1 MNEERHGFF
10 DEEMQMLENF
20 VGKEVS
26 VIYFSR
32 GGKQLEG
39 MKGILTSVNSYDSVT
54 VNNNIYYFLGSENTI
69 LCIGYGENQQLYF
82 NKSIP
87 QQVFLQSYPSY
98 FKEDMLLMSEQQQ
111 YLGYSVKG
119 EEMLKG
125 R

>member
-26 VIYFSR
+26 VIYISR
-32 GGKQLEG
+32 GGKQLEEI
-39 MKGILTSVNSYDSVT
+39 KGILTNVSSYDSVT
-54 VNNNIYYFLGSENTI
+54 VSNNVYYFLGSVNTI

-87 QQVFLQSYPSY
+87 QESFLQAYPSY

>member
-26 VIYFSR
+26 VIYISR

-39 MKGILTSVNSYDSVT
+39 KKGILTNVSSYDSVT
-54 VNNNIYYFLGSENTI
+54 VNNSVYYFLGSGNTI
-69 LCIGYGENQQLYF
+69 LCIGYGENQQLSF

>member
-10 DEEMQMLENF
+10 DAEMQMLENF

-26 VIYFSR
+26 VIYISR
-32 GGKQLEG
+32 GEKKLEG
-39 MKGILTSVNSYDSVT
+39 IKGILTNVSSYDSVT
-54 VNNNIYYFLGSENTI
+54 VNNNVYYFLGSANTI

-82 NKSIP
+82 NKGIP
-87 QQVFLQSYPSY
+87 QQSFLQSYPSY

>member
-39 MKGILTSVNSYDSVT
+39 MKGILTNVNSYDSVT

-98 FKEDMLLMSEQQQ
+98 FKEDMLLISEQQQ